1 MCASTCAMR
10 WVRCGRRGAA
20 GFTAALLLRRT
31 LVVLEEIEDERLRCR
46 VELAISARAGGGR
59 VGGRIVVGRRGRAK
73 VIISSREVNF
83 LPPSVLFQLRR
94 GGARVRARSL
104 THLGTQYTYGKY
116 SPTHRDSTRRTEI
129 LSSETSS

>member
-1 MCASTCAMR
+1 MR

-59 VGGRIVVGRRGRAK
+59 VGGRIVVGRRGFLLDERASEGDNL
-73 VIISSREVNF
+73 VARGELLATERLV
-83 LPPSVLFQLRR
+83 PAAERR
-94 GGARVRARSL
+94 G
-104 THLGTQYTYGKY
+104 
-116 SPTHRDSTRRTEI
+116 
-129 LSSETSS
+129 